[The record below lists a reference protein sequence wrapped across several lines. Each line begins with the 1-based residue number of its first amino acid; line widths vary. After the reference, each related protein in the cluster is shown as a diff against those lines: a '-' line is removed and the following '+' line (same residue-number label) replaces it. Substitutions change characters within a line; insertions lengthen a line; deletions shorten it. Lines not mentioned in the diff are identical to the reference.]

1 MPSFSSLSRTQRL
14 SILDSFKSG
23 LDPNDLKANV
33 NVEFKLLEAWYA
45 QYQAG
50 DFTWAGITDE
60 DYKDRREAY
69 MLFSQGVG
77 YKKAARLLQLNQ
89 TKMKYWLKVFRSG
102 NTDFFKRGR
111 YAAEKYSPELKKT
124 IREAVKSGKETKK
137 SISERL
143 HIPLC
148 TISKWTRDD

>member
-1 MPSFSSLSRTQRL
+1 MPTYSSLSRAQRL
-14 SILDSFKSG
+14 GILNSFKSG
-23 LDPNDLKANV
+23 LGPDDLKNYV

-60 DYKDRREAY
+60 DYEDRRV
-69 MLFSQGVG
+69 FSQGVG
-77 YKKAARLLQLNQ
+77 YKKAARLLELNQ
-89 TKMKYWLKVFRSG
+89 TKVKYWLKVFRSG

-111 YAAEKYSPELKKT
+111 YAPEKYSPELKKT

>member
-69 MLFSQGVG
+69 MLFSQGVAT
-77 YKKAARLLQLNQ
+77 KRRLGFCSLIKQ
-89 TKMKYWLKVFRSG
+89 K
-102 NTDFFKRGR
+102 
-111 YAAEKYSPELKKT
+111 
-124 IREAVKSGKETKK
+124 
-137 SISERL
+137 
-143 HIPLC
+143 
-148 TISKWTRDD
+148 

>member
-1 MPSFSSLSRTQRL
+1 MPTYSSLSRAQRL
-14 SILDSFKSG
+14 SILNSFKSG
-23 LDPNDLKANV
+23 LGPDDLKANV
-33 NVEFKLLEAWYA
+33 NVEFKLLAAWYA

-77 YKKAARLLQLNQ
+77 YKKAARLLELNQ
-89 TKMKYWLKVFRSG
+89 TKVKYWLKVFRSG

-111 YAAEKYSPELKKT
+111 YAAEKN
-124 IREAVKSGKETKK
+124 
-137 SISERL
+137 
-143 HIPLC
+143 
-148 TISKWTRDD
+148 

>member
-14 SILDSFKSG
+14 SILNSFKSG
-23 LDPNDLKANV
+23 LGPNDLKDNV
-33 NVEFKLLEAWYA
+33 NVEFKLLAAWYA

-60 DYKDRREAY
+60 DYEDRREAY

-77 YKKAARLLQLNQ
+77 YKKAARLLELNQ
-89 TKMKYWLKVFRSG
+89 TKVKYWLKVFRSG

-111 YAAEKYSPELKKT
+111 YAPEKYSTELKKT
-124 IREAVKSGKETKK
+124 IRDAVKSGKET
-137 SISERL
+137 E
-143 HIPLC
+143 
-148 TISKWTRDD
+148 TVNNFV

>member
-1 MPSFSSLSRTQRL
+1 MN
-14 SILDSFKSG
+14 SFKSG
-23 LDPNDLKANV
+23 LGPNDLKGNV
-33 NVEFKLLEAWYA
+33 NVEFKLLAAWYA

-89 TKMKYWLKVFRSG
+89 TKVKY
-102 NTDFFKRGR
+102 
-111 YAAEKYSPELKKT
+111 
-124 IREAVKSGKETKK
+124 
-137 SISERL
+137 
-143 HIPLC
+143 
-148 TISKWTRDD
+148 

>member
-1 MPSFSSLSRTQRL
+1 MKITKTGVKPICSFLRVWS
-14 SILDSFKSG
+14 
-23 LDPNDLKANV
+23 
-33 NVEFKLLEAWYA
+33 
-45 QYQAG
+45 
-50 DFTWAGITDE
+50 
-60 DYKDRREAY
+60 
-69 MLFSQGVG
+69 
-77 YKKAARLLQLNQ
+77 RLLQLNQ
-89 TKMKYWLKVFRSG
+89 TKVKYWLKVFRSG